1 MICRD
6 KIIFSCLIAC
16 GLGAAGGYLFS
27 SKFCKVTIV
36 KRVAKEV
43 ALNQTLRQLFAEH
56 AFWIH
61 NQIRAT
67 FFNSPDQQAIEQRL
81 LKNQTEIAN
90 IFKAYYGQSSAD
102 EINKL
107 ISENTKLIS
116 EIVVT
121 TKEDKPLTDITKTW
135 KKNSEGIA
143 TLLSQLNSS
152 WQSSL
157 IKAGLD
163 EQLSLISQEVE
174 ALKKNNWPRAIE
186 IFDKHLDFALQL
198 ADELDKGITTQFPEK
213 F

>member
-43 ALNQTLRQLFAEH
+43 ALNQTLRQLFAEQ

-61 NQIRAT
+61 NHIRAT
-67 FFNSPDQQAIEQRL
+67 FFNSPDEQAIAKRI
-81 LKNQTEIAN
+81 LKNQEEIAN

-102 EINKL
+102 EIKKL

-116 EIVVT
+116 QIILS
-121 TKEDKPLTDITKTW
+121 TKENKPLTDISNEW
-135 KKNSEGIA
+135 KKNSDAISL
-143 TLLSQLNSS
+143 LLSQLNPA
-152 WQSSL
+152 WKQNI

-163 EQLSLISQEVE
+163 GQLSLITQEIE
-174 ALKKNNWPRAIE
+174 ALQKNNWPRAIE

-198 ADELDKGITTQFPEK
+198 ADEIDNGITRQFPNK